1 MALMITSEISKAFFQ
16 EEDAIKG
23 FKTAVDNNQ
32 LRLAMQILTEIIDVF
47 AEGFEVIFSEP
58 EEEQESAPIEQ
69 KVEEQ
74 KQTEKKTTSKKAEQK
89 EEAAKTT
96 EQ

>member
-1 MALMITSEISKAFFQ
+1 MPLMITSELSKNFLQ

-23 FKTAVDNNQ
+23 FKTAVENNQ
-32 LRLAMQILTEIIDVF
+32 LRLAMQILSEIIDAF
-47 AEGFEVIFSEP
+47 AEGFEIIFDNP
-58 EEEQESAPIEQ
+58 EEENAEEA

-74 KQTEKKTTSKKAEQK
+74 PKQVEKKTNNKKVEQK
-89 EEAAKTT
+89 EETAKTT